1 MWVQYDCT
9 QKSKESLCA
18 QDERDEQPQ
27 YANTHTYTHIMHM
40 HMVLVSLGLVY
51 REEVKKVEVKVFL
64 EVNLSVCVWLCWV
77 FLVAHQLSLVMAN
90 RLVVVVH
97 KLLIVVVSPEHS
109 L

>member
-9 QKSKESLCA
+9 QKSKESLWA

-51 REEVKKVEVKVFL
+51 REEVKKVEVKVFFR
-64 EVNLSVCVWLCWV
+64 S
-77 FLVAHQLSLVMAN
+77 
-90 RLVVVVH
+90 
-97 KLLIVVVSPEHS
+97 
-109 L
+109 